1 MAMEY
6 FCCYHS
12 YREKLSG
19 LSDEQV
25 GRLFRAAMLYSET
38 GEESEL
44 DALETIIFRFL
55 KFDIDRAHSEYERRC
70 AVNKANAS
78 KRRRSVT
85 MDNDGSQNKD
95 KDEDKDKY
103 EYENKNESESKSKD
117 ESESREKDPHSPPN
131 IYEVL
136 AYKKEIGSESLAT
149 AFFDYYQANGWT
161 SANGTP
167 ISDWRAAFRMWERR
181 EEKRE

>member
-1 MAMEY
+1 MALEY

-12 YREKLSG
+12 YREKLSE

-38 GEESEL
+38 GETSDL

-55 KFDIDRAHSEYERRC
+55 KFDIDHSHSEYERRC
-70 AVNKANAS
+70 AVNKANS
-78 KRRRSVT
+78 NKRKRSAPV
-85 MDNDGSQNKD
+85 DNDGSQNKD
-95 KDEDKDKY
+95 K
-103 EYENKNESESKSKD
+103 YENKNEYDYKDKSESESKD
-117 ESESREKDPHSPPN
+117 ESNETAAPAPPT

-136 AYKKEIGSESLAT
+136 AYKKEIGSDSLAT

-161 SANGTP
+161 SANGTH

-181 EEKRE
+181 ENDRE